1 MPPNSLSV
9 SVLNRGKNGFL
20 RPLNLFRFKL
30 PLARHENFD
39 GFKIYVCFI
48 YKNGM
53 RPTELL

>member
-48 YKNGM
+48 YKK
-53 RPTELL
+53 TLSEVL